1 MSLILEALKKLD
13 REKKAPERGFLVVG
27 AVPWPAPRSR
37 RWLPVAAVV
46 AAGAAAGLAL
56 VLAWRA
62 RGHEDSPGRAVVPTT
77 MVAAATA
84 VAPIPVTTLAAAPP
98 PTLPPAAEGRPR
110 ASETRTPAPPALA
123 PPIEAPPARLKTPPA
138 RAAEAGAG
146 LQLQAISERDGKPI
160 AVLNNRVVHE
170 GDHFDGVTI
179 VRIGVD
185 GVEIE
190 VQGRR
195 RTLRF

>member
-62 RGHEDSPGRAVVPTT
+62 RGHEDAPPRAVVPTT
-77 MVAAATA
+77 MAAAATA
-84 VAPIPVTTLAAAPP
+84 VAPAPATTLAAAPA
-98 PTLPPAAEGRPR
+98 PTLPPAAEGRPYAADAR
-110 ASETRTPAPPALA
+110 KPAPPALA
-123 PPIEAPPARLKTPPA
+123 PAIEPLPA
-138 RAAEAGAG
+138 RAASPPATAGEAGAG

-179 VRIGVD
+179 VRIRVD
-185 GVEIE
+185 EVEIE

>member
-62 RGHEDSPGRAVVPTT
+62 RGHEGAPRRAVVPTT

-84 VAPIPVTTLAAAPP
+84 VAPAPVTTLAAASA
-98 PTLPPAAEGRPR
+98 PTLPPAPEGRPR
-110 ASETRTPAPPALA
+110 ASEARQPAPPALA
-123 PPIEAPPARLKTPPA
+123 PPIEPATARATPPA
-138 RAAEAGAG
+138 TAAAAGAG

-170 GDHFDGVTI
+170 GDHFEGVTI

-185 GVEIE
+185 EVEIE